1 MYIDFL
7 KKVFLVYR
15 EMELSYIFSKKV
27 FLVFWEIEL
36 SSPKIKNFQEATFP
50 SQKKATLKKFLK
62 FWEMDLSRRK
72 LKKNSYIS

>member
-1 MYIDFL
+1 
-7 KKVFLVYR
+7 
-15 EMELSYIFSKKV
+15 MELSYIFSKKV

-50 SQKKATLKKFLK
+50 SQKNTTLKKFLK

>member
-50 SQKKATLKKFLK
+50 SQKKNDSEK
-62 FWEMDLSRRK
+62 
-72 LKKNSYIS
+72 ISKILGNGSFQTQA